1 MHSFLERILNLF
13 ERRSSCS
20 PAVVFTLLPPFLSRI
35 ISQPTNYTATYSHKS
50 RNVRSQPHLQKL
62 FRCWCIRETPRRETG
77 GIQAGRTTSRIR
89 IEADPSIILNRA
101 IQLEPLMKLVAQTT
115 DGWNSRV
122 NHKWICCI
130 ALHTADCIALILSHL
145 IVHYNLIQSDF
156 RYLIYPISY
165 YI

>member
-1 MHSFLERILNLF
+1 MRSILERILSLF
-13 ERRSSCS
+13 GRRSSCS

-35 ISQPTNYTATYSHKS
+35 ISRPTNYTATYSHKS

-62 FRCWCIRETPRRETG
+62 LGRIRETPRRETG
-77 GIQAGRTTSRIR
+77 GVQAGRTASRIR

-101 IQLEPLMKLVAQTT
+101 IQLEPLMKLVARTT

-130 ALHTADCIALILSHL
+130 ALHRVGLYRGDSFTLCITIWS
-145 IVHYNLIQSDF
+145 N
-156 RYLIYPISY
+156 PISN
-165 YI
+165 I